1 MLDQVDLFG
10 EFSDGVDHLI
20 LVNLD
25 LAEQL
30 DYGPHELCVLA
41 YLEQLELRKQALVLV
56 LQHLIPQGD
65 GQIVN

>member
-1 MLDQVDLFG
+1 MLDQIYLFR
-10 EFSDGVDHLI
+10 ELSDCVYDLI

-30 DYGPHELCVLA
+30 DDRPHELSVLA

-56 LQHLIPQGD
+56 LQHLVPQGD
-65 GQIVN
+65 GQIVH